1 MSGILGIWNRN
12 GAPVSSSVLGAM
24 AERIAH
30 RGGDALECAISGPCA
45 LGCHLRRVTPESAF
59 ERQPLEDGNGNLL
72 LFDGRLDNRS
82 ELIAA
87 LEWNGDA
94 ATLPD
99 SQLLLMAWR
108 HWGSRFTGKL
118 LGDFALA
125 IFQSR
130 EQKLLLARDP
140 VGCRPLFYS
149 IGDDFIA
156 FASEAKAL
164 LAHPKIPAEPNLDL
178 VADSILLDS
187 PHFEDDEET
196 FFAGIRRVLPGY
208 RIVVKPDSI
217 RASRFWDFTPSG
229 RIRNKAYSDYV
240 LSLRERLT
248 RAIRRRSRSSYP
260 VATSVSGGINSA
272 VILRVAQQ
280 TCKNALPEV
289 GVVPL
294 SYSSPVSSAPF
305 IHLLEDE
312 FGIPV
317 AQVEIGSAGEPQYLA
332 EAAWYSE
339 GPFFNDTWCA
349 ETPLLARAR
358 DEGARVL
365 LTGRWGSHL
374 MCGTAYLTDLWKS
387 LAWRRLLRHLRG
399 YSRWF
404 ADRESS
410 DARGGF
416 YRELMLHFAPGV
428 VRSVLQLPFG
438 KSASLNS
445 NRAWAT
451 PDLIKRARRSR
462 PPGRHPRWGSAHGRS
477 IYRAVHA
484 KFFRLA
490 VEADEMMA
498 ARYGLEHCTP
508 FLDREVISFLMA
520 IPGDLQTREGI
531 PGALMRDAVRGL
543 VPSKIRKH
551 SKVRD
556 VSAIALREAR
566 LAAYRRAQLNGA
578 ANSSLTV
585 VSRDL
590 LSPSQRADAL
600 ALESWLHAYFGSGM
614 ER

>member
-1 MSGILGIWNRN
+1 
-12 GAPVSSSVLGAM
+12 M

-30 RGGDALECAISGPCA
+30 RGGDGLECAINGPYA

-59 ERQPLEDGNGNLL
+59 ERQPLDDGNGNLL

-99 SQLLLMAWR
+99 SRLLLMAWR

-118 LGDFALA
+118 LGDFAVA
-125 IFQSR
+125 VFQSR

-149 IGDDFIA
+149 IGRDFIA

-164 LAHPKIPAEPNLDL
+164 LAHPRIPTEPNLDL

-187 PHFEDDEET
+187 PHFEDDEDT
-196 FFAGIRRVLPGY
+196 FFAGIRRVLPGHKL
-208 RIVVKPDSI
+208 VVRPDSI
-217 RASRFWDFTPSG
+217 RTSHFWDFTPSG

-260 VATSVSGGINSA
+260 VAASVSGGINSSL
-272 VILRVAQQ
+272 ILRVAQQ
-280 TCKNALPEV
+280 TCKTASPEV
-289 GVVPL
+289 GIVPL
-294 SYSSPVSSAPF
+294 FYSSPVTSVTF
-305 IHLLEDE
+305 VHLLEEE

-317 AQVEIGSAGEPQYLA
+317 AQVEIGSAGEPRYLA

-339 GPFFNDTWCA
+339 SPLFNDTWCA
-349 ETPLLARAR
+349 EAPLLARAR

-365 LTGRWGSHL
+365 LTGRWGAHL
-374 MCGTAYLTDLWKS
+374 MSRTAYLADLWKS
-387 LAWRRLLRHLRG
+387 FEWRRLLRHLRG
-399 YSRWF
+399 YSQWA
-404 ADRESS
+404 ADSEPS
-410 DARGGF
+410 DSRVRF
-416 YRELMLHFAPGV
+416 YRELVRNLIPGV
-428 VRSVLQLPFG
+428 VSSVLQPLFG
-438 KSASLNS
+438 KAASLNS
-445 NRAWAT
+445 NRAWAD
-451 PDLIKRARRSR
+451 PELIKRAKRFRRS
-462 PPGRHPRWGSAHGRS
+462 GKHPRWGSAHGRS
-477 IYRAVHA
+477 IYQAVHA

-490 VEADEMMA
+490 IEADEMMA

-551 SKVRD
+551 SKTRD
-556 VSAIALREAR
+556 LSSIALRESR
-566 LAAYRRAQLNGA
+566 LAAYRHAQLNGA
-578 ANSSLTV
+578 ASRSLMPA
-585 VSRDL
+585 SKDL
-590 LSPSQRADAL
+590 LLPSQHADAL
-600 ALESWLHAYFGSGM
+600 ALESWLHAYFGCDLQ
-614 ER
+614 R